1 MWNQL
6 IYGDRIFVD
15 REVSDGSMAR
25 EQDLTSASLSADSL
39 SATVRTSDPTITA
52 FSKNAPLTYIHR
64 GTQRGIYY
72 LQSITRVSPTHYT
85 LYGLTAMGLLSTQ
98 IHPGGIYT
106 GQTVQEIVASICG
119 PVPVIVNERMAS
131 IRLYGWLPYA
141 KPPQRSARDNLA
153 EVLFAIGASAGTDL
167 DGVLRIEPLWDGVSS
182 TVTSSRMYQGG
193 SAEYGAPVSAVIV
206 TEHQYIQG
214 GEETELF
221 SGTAQSGDIITFD
234 NPMHDLTAT
243 GFAILESGAN
253 YAKLSAGTG
262 ILTGRAYIHS
272 TRQVRQTVTEGAAE
286 NVKTITDATLVTLVN
301 AVAVTNRLAEY
312 YRCLQTIETPIV
324 AQAEKPGYV
333 VSIYHPYEK
342 RYVDACIS
350 TMDDTISKTLRSD
363 VVALVGFRPPQP
375 EDAEYFDERVVLTGT
390 GQFSFPED
398 AENGEAVLIGA
409 GQGGKCGKKGQDG
422 TSVTVSW
429 TDTVLSIKINNSGYA
444 YGAPS
449 KGGDGGEPGQGGKV
463 LQIRLDLTQGRTF
476 SYQCGVG
483 GLGAP
488 YNADSPDAEGSLGTD
503 TIFGSYT
510 SADGDVLENG
520 YTDPITG
527 ERFAEPGDT
536 GIAGGDSAGLDET
549 AEVGTPQWATPVAA
563 GQVTDEDGNP
573 WSGGASNVDDAGQLK
588 STGDSATFN
597 GSSRD
602 GDVQVY
608 ASGALGGGAAAG
620 NPGTPGTGM
629 GRYTLQRI
637 PDTLECTEIIAN
649 TYGANGVNGAD
660 ALLVP
665 KKPAAYGKGGRGGY
679 GGGAGSPPGYAFTG
693 QGGTPIGTVSRKST
707 PGIPGVGGKPSE
719 GGPAADGCII
729 VFYRRP
735 VSKSGSGP
743 LVTADPAWFLD
754 SLGRWFIV

>member
-1 MWNQL
+1 M
-6 IYGDRIFVD
+6 
-15 REVSDGSMAR
+15 
-25 EQDLTSASLSADSL
+25 
-39 SATVRTSDPTITA
+39 
-52 FSKNAPLTYIHR
+52 
-64 GTQRGIYY
+64 
-72 LQSITRVSPTHYT
+72 
-85 LYGLTAMGLLSTQ
+85 
-98 IHPGGIYT
+98 
-106 GQTVQEIVASICG
+106 
-119 PVPVIVNERMAS
+119 
-131 IRLYGWLPYA
+131 
-141 KPPQRSARDNLA
+141 
-153 EVLFAIGASAGTDL
+153 
-167 DGVLRIEPLWDGVSS
+167 
-182 TVTSSRMYQGG
+182 
-193 SAEYGAPVSAVIV
+193 
-206 TEHQYIQG
+206 
-214 GEETELF
+214 
-221 SGTAQSGDIITFD
+221 
-234 NPMHDLTAT
+234 
-243 GFAILESGAN
+243 
-253 YAKLSAGTG
+253 
-262 ILTGRAYIHS
+262 
-272 TRQVRQTVTEGAAE
+272 
-286 NVKTITDATLVTLVN
+286 
-301 AVAVTNRLAEY
+301 
-312 YRCLQTIETPIV
+312 
-324 AQAEKPGYV
+324 
-333 VSIYHPYEK
+333 
-342 RYVDACIS
+342 
-350 TMDDTISKTLRSD
+350 
-363 VVALVGFRPPQP
+363 
-375 EDAEYFDERVVLTGT
+375 
-390 GQFSFPED
+390 
-398 AENGEAVLIGA
+398 
-409 GQGGKCGKKGQDG
+409 
-422 TSVTVSW
+422 
-429 TDTVLSIKINNSGYA
+429 
-444 YGAPS
+444 
-449 KGGDGGEPGQGGKV
+449 

-536 GIAGGDSAGLDET
+536 GIAGGDSAGLDEA

-637 PDTLECTEIIAN
+637 PNTLECTEIIAN
-649 TYGANGVNGAD
+649 AYGANGVNGAD

-707 PGIPGVGGKPSE
+707 PGTPGVGGKPSE